1 MDKQIIRLHQLT
13 GKSMKTCQFCFNYSR
28 GNFGRALKL
37 CSQSITTEDDRQI
50 KDPLVDS
57 FA

>member
-13 GKSMKTCQFCFNYSR
+13 GKSMKTCQFCFKYSK
-28 GNFGRALKL
+28 GNFSRALKL
-37 CSQSITTEDDRQI
+37 CSQSVTEDDRRI